1 MSRIHSDF
9 DSALSMSCGEYAG
22 SRVRISGVKSRVEL
36 NQACGLALS
45 WDRTSGRYAV
55 ELSSASSERE
65 RIALKPE
72 NLELI
77 PIEPT
82 IHEVAAQAGLTLACS
97 TSSATAWQFS
107 DGDHLIQP
115 AAAIGIRGGSRPR
128 GCGAYA
134 LRTISPGERLLVE
147 TPLLAWS
154 KQHGGQSLEEAVAR
168 LGIGARRDYW
178 SLCQSLEHGARRT
191 AIGTWR
197 SNALPMYDAAGNAA
211 AFRLLSRLNHCCKP
225 NAHAAWNV
233 TLQRATLHALAPI
246 DPGEEIVIHYG
257 GGGEGATRE
266 QRQAALRRAFG
277 FACCCDLCSLDP
289 DLAAESDRRQ
299 LELASLG
306 RRLQSRPADTLALV
320 SRRLILMAEEGIRT
334 SWDTYGSAM
343 HFLGSR
349 GDGKGAA
356 QWGSRAAM
364 CAAIALGKDSVVVRN
379 FTQSFAGR
387 EEEWIA
393 AGKSLKEHG
402 YVILDGFCGAHAAG
416 DLTAQLTAL
425 YRTAR
430 GTSEFRHGAVG
441 GGPEGI
447 GDDVRNNDSIR
458 GDRRALI
465 DVTDPR
471 APGLHSAFFMVDQM
485 LGMMARGAGVG
496 ELMAITHRS
505 RPMFT
510 CYEGG
515 AKYIRHIDNP
525 DENGRLITCIL
536 YLNEGRKADDGGEL
550 VLYPCP
556 TGRTRKGS
564 ASAGPPV
571 MVEPLLDRLVCFW
584 SDERTPHEVLPAK
597 SERLAVSVWYHNRL
611 PSQARVD
618 VGRLVEAE
626 EEKRRCEAKWNRTTH

>member
-1 MSRIHSDF
+1 M
-9 DSALSMSCGEYAG
+9 G
-22 SRVRISGVKSRVEL
+22 SH
-36 NQACGLALS
+36 
-45 WDRTSGRYAV
+45 SGRYAV

-82 IHEVAAQAGLTLACS
+82 IHEVASQAGLTLACS

-211 AFRLLSRLNHCCKP
+211 AFRLLSCLNHCCKP

-306 RRLQSRPADTLALV
+306 RRLQSHPADTLALV

-430 GTSEFRHGAVG
+430 ARPSFDT
-441 GGPEGI
+441 
-447 GDDVRNNDSIR
+447 VRWAA
-458 GDRRALI
+458 G
-465 DVTDPR
+465 PR
-471 APGLHSAFFMVDQM
+471 ASA
-485 LGMMARGAGVG
+485 MMSATTIPFEETA
-496 ELMAITHRS
+496 ERS
-505 RPMFT
+505 ST
-510 CYEGG
+510 
-515 AKYIRHIDNP
+515 
-525 DENGRLITCIL
+525 L
-536 YLNEGRKADDGGEL
+536 
-550 VLYPCP
+550 P
-556 TGRTRKGS
+556 TRV
-564 ASAGPPV
+564 PPV
-571 MVEPLLDRLVCFW
+571 C
-584 SDERTPHEVLPAK
+584 TA
-597 SERLAVSVWYHNRL
+597 
-611 PSQARVD
+611 PSSWWIKCSA
-618 VGRLVEAE
+618 
-626 EEKRRCEAKWNRTTH
+626 